1 MSEEARATQRPL
13 IVVFTVIS
21 FALGGVIASVLAA
34 GLQLG
39 LGIAEGIV
47 PSMGMQRQVAGLVV
61 ALGAVLLDFT
71 GIFSIAAAYG
81 LWTRQRWGRS
91 LALALLLASLVIG
104 CLGLLAN
111 LFSRDRSLGS
121 FFTSAVGIAVSA
133 FLFMRLSVLRDLDA
147 TAAAQAPAAEKLF
160 CTHCGATVRAGSVA
174 CSQCGNR
181 L

>member
-1 MSEEARATQRPL
+1 MTDEARATRRPL

-21 FALGGVIASVLAA
+21 FALGGALASVLAA

-47 PSMGMQRQVAGLVV
+47 PSMGMQRQLAGLVV
-61 ALGAVLLDFT
+61 ALGSALLSFY

-81 LWTRQRWGRS
+81 LWTRQRWARS
-91 LALALLLASLVIG
+91 LALALLIASVVVG
-104 CLGLLAN
+104 CLGLIAN

-121 FFTSAVGIAVSA
+121 FFSSAVGIAVSA
-133 FLFMRLSVLRDLDA
+133 FLFMRLSVLRDFDA
-147 TAAAQAPAAEKLF
+147 AAAAQAPAAERLF